1 MIRLVSEAF
10 DPGAELNRFAGGRE
24 DVGAVAAFVGRAR
37 RDAGEGLELEAYP
50 GFTESEIGRLADEAT
65 RRFGLLA
72 VAITH
77 RIGRIAPGEA
87 IVQVLTAA
95 AHRRAA
101 FEACDFLM
109 DYLKSAAP
117 LWKREWSAAGPRWV
131 EPTQADRADRVRWES
146 AR

>member
-1 MIRLVSEAF
+1 MICLTPEPF
-10 DPGAELNRFAGGRE
+10 DPGAALGRFCAGRD
-24 DVGAVAAFVGRAR
+24 DVGAVAAFVGRTR
-37 RDAGEGLELEAYP
+37 RDGGEGLDLEAYA
-50 GFTESEIGRLADEAT
+50 GFTEGEIRRHAEEAR

-72 VAITH
+72 VEVTH
-77 RIGRIAPGEA
+77 RVGRVGPGEP

-117 LWKREWSAAGPRWV
+117 LWKREWSAEGPRWV
-131 EPTQADRADRVRWES
+131 EPTSDDVKRRARWEG
-146 AR
+146 A